1 MTVLIGASVL
11 LIAASAIALVSGWV
25 SANESLIWTSIVTS
39 FGAAIA
45 LALAFFRSRVEAA
58 QLARRTAAETQ
69 RAAVQEQARAAEVGA
84 AETVI
89 AVPSAKRYHR
99 PNCRYASARGARE
112 TTADDV
118 RAEGYRPCGICK
130 P

>member
-11 LIAASAIALVSGWV
+11 LIAASAIALVTGWV

-45 LALAFFRSRVEAA
+45 LSLAFFRSRVEAA

-69 RAAVQEQARAAEVGA
+69 RAAAQEQARAAEAGSS
-84 AETVI
+84 ETVV

-112 TTADDV
+112 TTADDA
-118 RAEGYRPCGICK
+118 RAEGYRACGICK

>member
-11 LIAASAIALVSGWV
+11 LIAASAIALVTGWV

-45 LALAFFRSRVEAA
+45 LSLAFFRSRVEAA

-69 RAAVQEQARAAEVGA
+69 RAAAQEQARAAEVGSS
-84 AETVI
+84 ETVVAI
-89 AVPSAKRYHR
+89 PSAKRYHR

-112 TTADDV
+112 TTADDA

>member
-11 LIAASAIALVSGWV
+11 LIAASAIALVTGWV

-69 RAAVQEQARAAEVGA
+69 RAAAQEQARAAEVGSS
-84 AETVI
+84 ETVV

-99 PNCRYASARGARE
+99 PNCRYASARGGRE
-112 TTADDV
+112 TTADEA
-118 RAEGYRPCGICK
+118 REAGYRPCGICK